1 MRPRVLH
8 ATWFSPDVGALGLRA
23 NIRSIGRAMWVGQL
37 RAIEWDR
44 AICHG
49 LRGRQRVMAQ
59 AQALAGRVA
68 IVTGAAN
75 GMGRVMARALAG
87 AGAKVAGVDVD
98 AGGLDRL
105 AAEPVFAGKFLNA
118 IANVSKSADCRH
130 AVEQALG
137 TFGALDILINCAGIS
152 MSTAAG
158 HKAARIKFF
167 EADPEGWRRIVAIN
181 AIGAFLMARFAAEA
195 MIKRGWG
202 RIINVTTSFDT
213 MLAGGLSAYGASK
226 AALEASC
233 VSFAKDLEGTGVTV
247 NILVSVGPPGKPR
260 PPLLLDPEIMGPP
273 AVWLASPQSDGISAC
288 RFIARDWDVRLPA
301 AEAAARARA
310 PAAWPALAESAGAAR
325 GYGM

>member
-1 MRPRVLH
+1 
-8 ATWFSPDVGALGLRA
+8 
-23 NIRSIGRAMWVGQL
+23 MWVGQL
-37 RAIEWDR
+37 RAIEWGR
-44 AICHG
+44 AICHD
-49 LRGRQRVMAQ
+49 LRGRQRIMAQ
-59 AQALAGRVA
+59 AQVLAGRVA
-68 IVTGAAN
+68 VVTGAAN
-75 GMGRVMARALAG
+75 GMARVMARALAG

-118 IANVSKSADCRH
+118 VADVSKAANCRH
-130 AVEQALG
+130 AVEQVLG

-158 HKAARIKFF
+158 HKEARIKFF
-167 EADPEGWRRIVAIN
+167 EADPEGWQRIVAIN
-181 AIGAFLMARFAAEA
+181 AIGAFLMARFAAEP

-226 AALEASC
+226 AALEANC

-247 NILVSVGPPGKPR
+247 NILVPGGPTDTPGFFPPAKPR
-260 PPLLLDPEIMGPP
+260 PPQLLDPEIMGTP

-310 PAAWPALAESAGAAR
+310 PAAWPALAERASAAR
-325 GYGM
+325 GYAM